1 MTVDPEFGGGSYGTM
16 YLSNLRHSINDRSP
30 MPIYDPAGQGAR
42 QHRHSWTYFRLSV
55 A

>member
-1 MTVDPEFGGGSYGTM
+1 MMADPRSHEVSQGTM

-30 MPIYDPAGQGAR
+30 MPIYDPAPIGSPATPY
-42 QHRHSWTYFRLSV
+42 SWTYFRLSV